1 MQKLINVLALSS
13 FVVSAAVVSGG
24 TWLYLNKDVMV
35 EEAREK
41 IATAAT
47 EAIAGALPGLI
58 DAAMPEIPSTT
69 GGAIPIGE
77 DKGGLVPGM
86 HLP

>member
-35 EEAREK
+35 EEARQK

-47 EAIAGALPGLI
+47 EAIAGALPALI
-58 DAAMPEIPSTT
+58 DAAMPEIPEVT
-69 GGAIPIGE
+69 GPTVPFGE
-77 DKGGLVPGM
+77 TGPDIR
-86 HLP
+86 LP

>member
-35 EEAREK
+35 EEARQK

-47 EAIAGALPGLI
+47 EAIAGALPALI
-58 DAAMPEIPSTT
+58 DAAMPDIPEVT
-69 GGAIPIGE
+69 GPAVPFGE
-77 DKGGLVPGM
+77 TGPDIR
-86 HLP
+86 LP

>member
-13 FVVSAAVVSGG
+13 FVVSVAVVSGG

-35 EEAREK
+35 EEARQK

-47 EAIAGALPGLI
+47 EAIAGALPALI
-58 DAAMPEIPSTT
+58 DAAMPEIPEVT
-69 GGAIPIGE
+69 GPAVPFGE
-77 DKGGLVPGM
+77 TGPDIR
-86 HLP
+86 LP

>member
-13 FVVSAAVVSGG
+13 FVVSAAVVGGG

-35 EEAREK
+35 EEARQK

-47 EAIAGALPGLI
+47 EAIAGALPALI
-58 DAAMPEIPSTT
+58 DAAMPEIPEVT
-69 GGAIPIGE
+69 GPAVPFGE
-77 DKGGLVPGM
+77 TGPDIR
-86 HLP
+86 LP